1 MRRVVER
8 QSPLSGVRVLLVED
22 HALVREAISLLL
34 VEYGAEVTATSG
46 AVEALQ
52 VFERERPD
60 CMISGIDMPG
70 DDGYALM
77 RTLRALPRDR
87 GGRTP
92 AIALTGWTRV
102 EDRDRVLRAG
112 FQFFM
117 PKPVD
122 ARVLVS
128 VVASLAARI
137 EAVEKSPGPIGVSL
151 GA

>member
-1 MRRVVER
+1 MRREVER
-8 QSPLSGVRVLLVED
+8 HSPLSGVRVLLVED
-22 HALVREAISLLL
+22 HALVREVIGRLL
-34 VEYGAEVTATSG
+34 VEYGADVTATSG
-46 AVEALQ
+46 AAEALQ

-60 CMISGIDMPG
+60 CVMSGIDMPG

-77 RTLRALPRDR
+77 RTLQALPRNR

-92 AIALTGWTRV
+92 TIALTGWTRV

-112 FQFFM
+112 FHFFL

-128 VVASLAARI
+128 VVASLAKNHTFNSDR
-137 EAVEKSPGPIGVSL
+137 
-151 GA
+151 

>member
-1 MRRVVER
+1 MRQVVER
-8 QSPLSGVRVLLVED
+8 HAPLSGVRVLLVED
-22 HALVREAISLLL
+22 HALVREVIDRLL
-34 VEYGAEVTATSG
+34 VEFGAEVTATSG
-46 AVEALQ
+46 AAEALE

-60 CMISGIDMPG
+60 CVISDIDMPG

-77 RTLRALPRDR
+77 RRLRALPRDR

-112 FQFFM
+112 FQLFV

-122 ARVLVS
+122 ALALVS
-128 VVASLAARI
+128 VVASLA
-137 EAVEKSPGPIGVSL
+137 
-151 GA
+151 

>member
-1 MRRVVER
+1 MRRMVER
-8 QSPLSGVRVLLVED
+8 HSPLSGVRVLLVED
-22 HALVREAISLLL
+22 HALVREVIDRLL

-46 AVEALQ
+46 AAEALQ
-52 VFERERPD
+52 VLERERPD
-60 CMISGIDMPG
+60 CVISDIDMPG

-77 RTLRALPRDR
+77 RRLRALPRDR

-112 FQFFM
+112 FQCFM

-122 ARVLVS
+122 AGVLVS
-128 VVASLAARI
+128 VVASVA
-137 EAVEKSPGPIGVSL
+137 
-151 GA
+151 

>member
-1 MRRVVER
+1 MGRRAPPTGTGPEPSQRDSETLVLCLER
-8 QSPLSGVRVLLVED
+8 
-22 HALVREAISLLL
+22 ALPRSMV
-34 VEYGAEVTATSG
+34 SG
-46 AVEALQ
+46 AAEALQ

-60 CMISGIDMPG
+60 CVMSGIDMPG

-77 RTLRALPRDR
+77 RTLRALPWDR

-102 EDRDRVLRAG
+102 EDRDRALRAG
-112 FQFFM
+112 FHFFL

-128 VVASLAARI
+128 VVASLT
-137 EAVEKSPGPIGVSL
+137 KHHTFN
-151 GA
+151 